1 MNAKANEV
9 LANIRKTLE
18 HDLGLENTPDTVV
31 TETESESEDTDLTE
45 AEVKFCEEGLA
56 FIEAS
61 KYELEG
67 FDEVGP
73 EEIIEALEEI
83 AEDEPALAEKVEE
96 FFKRHG
102 VEEAA

>member
-1 MNAKANEV
+1 MNAKANAV
-9 LANIRKTLE
+9 LDNIRKTLE

-31 TETESESEDTDLTE
+31 TETEVEEGDDLTE

-56 FIEAS
+56 FIEAA

-67 FDEVGP
+67 FEEVGP
-73 EEIIEALEEI
+73 DEIIEALEEI
-83 AEDEPALAEKVEE
+83 AADEPALAPKVVE

-102 VEEAA
+102 AEAA